1 MVARSESMKVTL
13 PCAFFLLPDKQ
24 YNTYSLVL
32 NKIKELGVSGPD
44 VFHLDFEAAAIKAVK
59 NTFPSTVIEC
69 CDTHWKRCLREHQK
83 QLGLIPHINLNVDI
97 QNFCRKL
104 WALSYVPQKDVVK
117 VYTKDIL
124 PTMPEVDDDDSG
136 DDEDDVH
143 NYTESLDQYL
153 TYFESTW
160 IGAVNKRTQVRGK
173 PKFNMNLW
181 VKYEAVKEGRE
192 DLTSNRSKAWNSANK
207 ISIPMKPNI
216 WVVCKAIKAEEGL
229 ARAKLHAAMGGNP
242 PSDPNPGRTKKRVD
256 RAKALKKIVDQ
267 YGILTINTYL
277 DALVSHF
284 NDA

>member
-1 MVARSESMKVTL
+1 MVAKSETMNVTL
-13 PCAFFLLPDKQ
+13 ACAFFLLPDKQ

-32 NKIKELGVSGPD
+32 NKIKELGVSNPD
-44 VFHLDFEAAAIKAVK
+44 VFHLDFEAAAVKAVK
-59 NTFPSTVIEC
+59 NTFPGTVIEC

-83 QLGLIPHINLNVDI
+83 ELGLIPHINLNVEI

-104 WALSYVPQKDVVK
+104 WALSYVPQKDVVD
-117 VYTKDIL
+117 VYTKVIL
-124 PTMPEVDDDDSG
+124 PTMPEVDADNSG
-136 DDEDDVH
+136 DEVDDVN

-153 TYFESTW
+153 TYFEATW

-173 PKFNMNLW
+173 PKFSMNLW

-192 DLTSNRSKAWNSANK
+192 DLTSNRSEAWNSANK

-216 WVVCKAIKAEEGL
+216 WVVCKAIKEEEGL

-242 PSDPNPGRTKKRVD
+242 PSDPNPGRTKKRVN
-256 RAKALKKIVDQ
+256 RTMALKKIVDQ
-267 YGILTINTYL
+267 YGSLPITTYL

>member
-1 MVARSESMKVTL
+1 
-13 PCAFFLLPDKQ
+13 
-24 YNTYSLVL
+24 
-32 NKIKELGVSGPD
+32 
-44 VFHLDFEAAAIKAVK
+44 
-59 NTFPSTVIEC
+59 
-69 CDTHWKRCLREHQK
+69 
-83 QLGLIPHINLNVDI
+83 
-97 QNFCRKL
+97 
-104 WALSYVPQKDVVK
+104 
-117 VYTKDIL
+117 
-124 PTMPEVDDDDSG
+124 MPEVNADN
-136 DDEDDVH
+136 DDVN
-143 NYTESLDQYL
+143 NYTQSLDQYL
-153 TYFESTW
+153 TYFEATW

-173 PKFNMNLW
+173 PRFSMDLW

-192 DLTSNRSKAWNSANK
+192 DLTSNRSEAWNSANK